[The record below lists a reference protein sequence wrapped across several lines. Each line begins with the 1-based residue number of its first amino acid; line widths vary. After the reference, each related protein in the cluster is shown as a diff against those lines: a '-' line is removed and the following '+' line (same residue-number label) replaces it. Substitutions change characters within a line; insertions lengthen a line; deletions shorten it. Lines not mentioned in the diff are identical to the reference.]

1 MKKLVMFFLLAA
13 VLVFPGCTRVTPRA
27 GAGIGV
33 GLGIDFTRKVPVRPY
48 ITGGIG
54 AGFRFF

>member
-1 MKKLVMFFLLAA
+1 MKKIILFFILITALA
-13 VLVFPGCTRVTPRA
+13 FSGCTRTTPRV
-27 GAGIGV
+27 GAGIGMGV
-33 GLGIDFTRKVPVRPY
+33 GLDFSRKVPVKPY

>member
-1 MKKLVMFFLLAA
+1 MKKIILFFILIT
-13 VLVFPGCTRVTPRA
+13 VLIFSGCTRATPRA

-33 GLGIDFTRKVPVRPY
+33 GVGLDFSRKVPVRPY